1 MSERVYTTQ
10 EANELLVYLAPTLT
24 ELRDKFIRSS
34 DLRAQVAREAAGN
47 GASAKRSAGPGAQ
60 GGNRE
65 RLQRTQGR
73 IAELIARIAEWEI
86 ELRDVEAGL
95 VDFPAVVDGGPAWL
109 CWKLGEPR
117 VSYWHPRDSGFS
129 DRRPL

>member
-1 MSERVYTTQ
+1 MMNQKTYTAA
-10 EANELLVYLAPTLT
+10 EANELLPFLAPTLT

-34 DLRAQVAREAAGN
+34 DLRAEVAREAAEN
-47 GASAKRSAGPGAQ
+47 GASAKR
-60 GGNRE
+60 E
-65 RLQRTQGR
+65 RLQKTQAR
-73 IAELIARIAEWEI
+73 IAELIGRIAEWEL
-86 ELRDVEAGL
+86 ELRDIEAGL

-117 VSYWHPRDSGFS
+117 VGFWHPTTSGFA